1 MKYLKIINEI
11 LICIALLLCI
21 FLFISQFRIKED
33 LNGDGVVD
41 SADLLYLRQY
51 LIKQNERNCYGKNK

>member
-51 LIKQNERNCYGKNK
+51 LIKQNERSIYAKEK

>member
-41 SADLLYLRQY
+41 SADSPS
-51 LIKQNERNCYGKNK
+51 IFNKAK